1 MTFLSPGWSQSVVNV
16 AKFFPLFFAL
26 LRVVAVVVVA
36 CVTMCTTAATTTKTT
51 TNTRVSTTVGENPN
65 PSQTKRAKKKAS
77 RGGVCNALWR
87 PSAVW
92 RGGGCLFGSGER
104 GERGSVGG
112 LGGPVALLTDC
123 QCVHVWVSVFFNARQ
138 HFCNSNNGN
147 TTRRKILKSINKI
160 FNK

>member
-65 PSQTKRAKKKAS
+65 PSQTKRAKKKRAEAEYATHFGAH
-77 RGGVCNALWR
+77 RQCGGEGGVCLVVAKG
-87 PSAVW
+87 V
-92 RGGGCLFGSGER
+92 RGAR
-104 GERGSVGG
+104 W
-112 LGGPVALLTDC
+112 AD
-123 QCVHVWVSVFFNARQ
+123 WVVQSRF
-138 HFCNSNNGN
+138 
-147 TTRRKILKSINKI
+147 
-160 FNK
+160 